1 MDRVLIVDDDIE
13 LCRLLSE
20 RLGTE
25 GFALE
30 AVHDGARGLERV
42 LSDEHALIILDL
54 MLPGMG
60 GLDVLRRV
68 RTHSPVPVL
77 ILTARGEDVDRILGL
92 EIGADDYLPKPFNPR
107 ELIARIRAILRRTSR
122 SATVSNSVIVGEVQL
137 DPSAREVRMNGI
149 QIDLT
154 SVEFSLLEMLLRD
167 AGRVVTREQ
176 LTETVLGRKL
186 GPFDRVID
194 VHISRLRQ
202 KLDKGFETPLLHTM
216 RGAGSKLCEAAD
228 MCSSSAQR
236 QNDHKNPEPVSQDLP
251 VVLGNGHCHRNST
264 HCNVDHSSAEE
275 CALPVANQPVGN
287 RMDCRDLCSE

>member
-1 MDRVLIVDDDIE
+1 MLIVDDDIE
-13 LCRLLSE
+13 LCRLLGE
-20 RLGTE
+20 RLSSE

-30 AVHDGARGLERV
+30 AIHDGPRGLERV
-42 LSDEHALIILDL
+42 LSEEHALVILDL

-60 GLDVLRRV
+60 GLDVLRRLRV
-68 RTHSPVPVL
+68 HSPVPVL

-122 SATVSNSVIVGEVQL
+122 TSATGNSVMVGDVEL
-137 DPSAREVRMNGI
+137 DPAAREVRMGGT

-154 SVEFSLLEMLLRD
+154 SVEFALLETLLRD

-194 VHISRLRQ
+194 VHISNLRK
-202 KLDKGFETPLLHTM
+202 KLSRVHGEERIKAV
-216 RGAGSKLCEAAD
+216 RGSGYVFVVRSEA
-228 MCSSSAQR
+228 R
-236 QNDHKNPEPVSQDLP
+236 
-251 VVLGNGHCHRNST
+251 
-264 HCNVDHSSAEE
+264 
-275 CALPVANQPVGN
+275 
-287 RMDCRDLCSE
+287 

>member
-1 MDRVLIVDDDIE
+1 MDRALIVDDDIE
-13 LCRLLSE
+13 LCRLLGE
-20 RLGTE
+20 RLSSE

-30 AVHDGARGLERV
+30 AIHDGPRGLERV
-42 LSDEHALIILDL
+42 LSEEHALVILDL

-60 GLDVLRRV
+60 GLDVLRRLRV
-68 RTHSPVPVL
+68 HSPVPVL

-122 SATVSNSVIVGEVQL
+122 TSATGNSVMVGDVEL
-137 DPSAREVRMNGI
+137 DPAAREVRMGGT

-154 SVEFSLLEMLLRD
+154 SVEFALLETLLRD

-194 VHISRLRQ
+194 VHISNLRK
-202 KLDKGFETPLLHTM
+202 KLSRVHGEERIKAV
-216 RGAGSKLCEAAD
+216 RGSGYVFVVRSEA
-228 MCSSSAQR
+228 R
-236 QNDHKNPEPVSQDLP
+236 
-251 VVLGNGHCHRNST
+251 
-264 HCNVDHSSAEE
+264 
-275 CALPVANQPVGN
+275 
-287 RMDCRDLCSE
+287 

>member
-20 RLGTE
+20 RLSSE

-122 SATVSNSVIVGEVQL
+122 SAGAGSPVTVGDLHL
-137 DPSAREVRMNGI
+137 DPAAREAWLDNTRL
-149 QIDLT
+149 DLT
-154 SVEFSLLEMLLRD
+154 SVEFALLETLLRD
-167 AGRVVTREQ
+167 AGHVITREQ
-176 LTETVLGRKL
+176 LTETVLGRKP

-194 VHISRLRQ
+194 VHISNLRK
-202 KLDKGFETPLLHTM
+202 KLGRAHGEERIKSVRGSGYLFVIRSET
-216 RGAGSKLCEAAD
+216 K
-228 MCSSSAQR
+228 SS
-236 QNDHKNPEPVSQDLP
+236 
-251 VVLGNGHCHRNST
+251 
-264 HCNVDHSSAEE
+264 
-275 CALPVANQPVGN
+275 
-287 RMDCRDLCSE
+287 